1 MKLTE
6 AKLKKLIIETMEDE
20 DTELFMKALTK
31 ALESEGGEH
40 RETFEFLLD
49 SMGVSPEEAR
59 KYIDIEEVAEMFM
72 NIKDSEQF
80 RTLKSI
86 LSKFNY
92 SISDLKD
99 YLDLETLKKH
109 VIPGPAKYNASA
121 YVAKVDFMLA
131 LMEEKGEDI
140 VEFGKS
146 LSQDA
151 VEYMENLVASRH
163 RQKWAPMLIMSQ
175 DFDTL
180 TYLLMSWFKSKDILT
195 DDQLIQMYKSA
206 PRDFR
211 QKMKTYRSL
220 PPAVRKAVDE
230 FKEKPSRLQMRL
242 RRKKKK

>member
-6 AKLKKLIIETMEDE
+6 TKLKELILETMEEE
-20 DTELFMKALTK
+20 DTELFMKILRK

-49 SMGVSPEEAR
+49 SMDVSPEEAR

-72 NIKDSEQF
+72 NIKDNEQF
-80 RTLKSI
+80 RTLKII

-92 SISDLKD
+92 SVSDLKE

-109 VIPGPAKYNASA
+109 VTPGPEKYNSSA
-121 YVAKVDFMLA
+121 YVAKADFMLA

-146 LSQDA
+146 LSHDA
-151 VEYMENLVASRH
+151 VEYMENLVASKH
-163 RQKWAPMLIMSQ
+163 RQAWAPMLIMTQ
-175 DFDTL
+175 DFHTL
-180 TYLLMSWFKSKDILT
+180 TYLLMAWFKSKDILT

-206 PRDFR
+206 PREFR

-230 FKEKPSRLQMRL
+230 FKEKPSRLQRRL

>member
-6 AKLKKLIIETMEDE
+6 IKLKELILETMEDE
-20 DTELFMKALTK
+20 DKGLFTKALRK
-31 ALESEGGEH
+31 ALESKDGEH

-49 SMGVSPEEAR
+49 SMDIPPEEAR
-59 KYIDIEEVAEMFM
+59 KYIDLEEVAEMFM
-72 NIKDSEQF
+72 NIKDNEQF
-80 RTLKSI
+80 HTLESL

-92 SISDLKD
+92 SVDDLKD

-109 VIPGPAKYNASA
+109 VTPGPAKYNSSA
-121 YVAKVDFMLA
+121 YVAKADFMLA

-151 VEYMENLVASRH
+151 VEYMENLVASKH

-175 DFDTL
+175 DFHTL
-180 TYLLMSWFKSKDILT
+180 TYLLMAWYKSKDILT

-206 PRDFR
+206 PREFR
-211 QKMKTYRSL
+211 QQMQKYKSL
-220 PPAVRKAVDE
+220 PPAVRKFVDE
-230 FKEKPSRLQMRL
+230 FREKPSTLQMSL
-242 RRKKKK
+242 RRKRKK